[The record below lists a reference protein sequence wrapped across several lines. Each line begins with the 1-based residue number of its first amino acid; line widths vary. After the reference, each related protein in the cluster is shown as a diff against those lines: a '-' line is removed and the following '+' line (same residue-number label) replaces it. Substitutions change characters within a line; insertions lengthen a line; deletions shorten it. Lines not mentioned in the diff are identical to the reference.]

1 MRLNAMPYRVHWNAE
16 DGGSD
21 AGGGTGNEPLEVGDL
36 LFAGELKELL
46 TVSVVGAEVN
56 CFKGRRAKY
65 VHKVAFPEA
74 LEALRGGNFVDE
86 GKQMALFA
94 AKDVFE
100 LQPLERSNEGSDATR
115 MDCFRMWSREEIC
128 PNCNPQYLETMAATA
143 PDQRCLVVFM
153 AVAFALWTRQLVSC
167 FLFLFPIALIC
178 WSSVTDSKASPPFAD
193 KLTEDKGLRR
203 AAGDPHPIAAKGAG
217 FKR

>member
-1 MRLNAMPYRVHWNAE
+1 MNAIPYRVHWNAE

-21 AGGGTGNEPLEVGDL
+21 ASGGAGNEPLEVGDF

-46 TVSVVGAEVN
+46 PVSVVGAEVN
-56 CFKGRRAKY
+56 CFKGRCAKY

-74 LEALRGGNFVDE
+74 LEALRGGDFVDE

-94 AKDVFE
+94 AKDVFK

-115 MDCFRMWSREEIC
+115 MDCFRMRSREEIC

-143 PDQRCLVVFM
+143 PDQRCLAVFM
-153 AVAFALWTRQLVSC
+153 AVAFALWTRRLVSC
-167 FLFLFPIALIC
+167 FLFLFRIALIC
-178 WSSVTDSKASPPFAD
+178 
-193 KLTEDKGLRR
+193 
-203 AAGDPHPIAAKGAG
+203 
-217 FKR
+217 